1 MKGQEVKHIKPME
14 LRERA
19 GLTQRQVAVALDV
32 REATVSGWERGKS
45 SLKLSP
51 SRMKQLLNLYG
62 CTLDELI
69 EAFDGSRLAS
79 E

>member
-1 MKGQEVKHIKPME
+1 MKVQEVKHIKPME

-32 REATVSGWERGKS
+32 REATVSGWERGKA

-51 SRMKQLLNLYG
+51 SKMKRLLSLYS

-69 EAFDGSRLAS
+69 EAFDGSCLAS